1 MDKIVDKSG
10 NSIPKNERIDIG
22 NWLRPVLKNNN
33 IVIITEKI
41 DDENN
46 YEWRV
51 CTKDYIKSISD

>member
-1 MDKIVDKSG
+1 VDKIVDKSG